1 MNVINS
7 HYTQTIISY
16 ISYFGNSGYK
26 QPRPRLNI
34 HIKTAI
40 GEVFYTVLAL
50 ITTLVYCWASVV
62 DGWPAVKQCYDNV
75 SCLLGTVS

>member
-1 MNVINS
+1 M
-7 HYTQTIISY
+7 
-16 ISYFGNSGYK
+16 
-26 QPRPRLNI
+26 LNI

-50 ITTLVYCWASVV
+50 ITTLVYCWAGVV
-62 DGWPAVKQCYDNV
+62 DGGPTVKQRYDNV